1 MVCPPAT
8 ENRNTLPARWIV
20 LLPLRSHT
28 KLNEMKAFFPSPANF
43 FRRGTHPSH
52 RHGWRTGPD
61 TALPPCL
68 EPGFDLGF
76 HWGFRRGGITT
87 GITFGLALALE
98 LCFGISAHANP
109 APTIAGPLTPLRKA
123 PVFESDTVY
132 LSKNWGPAVPVGRPF
147 RVEKVYGRW
156 IYGTPEPL
164 PKMRQEDFASPG
176 WVFSRFLLKPGD
188 VDTQEPGVRKITQG
202 ILYHS
207 QKTWERLGL
216 TKDPQ
221 LLAWNFYENL
231 VLSKSALKQFQDQD
245 QQNAENLS
253 EENSQSLIATLR
265 KLSSLFPLAI
275 ANEKPE
281 TVGLTGTDLGFLD
294 QEFQV
299 VQEQKKI
306 LRQQIEAQKLK
317 PPGAPALTKEV
328 QLGLLGRYIASQ
340 HFHLPPLNHE
350 EVDGFFYMKAVA
362 QRTLDGCPAKVKNY
376 WKNKHWNFFRF
387 YRSKNLTVAY
397 PWQEI
402 TLPGGYFGISAKALD
417 QTGDE
422 SELAF
427 LLVRQL
433 VRESRL
439 KFPKISFPSKNWWS
453 LLPEKSAE
461 ILEGRFKSQSG
472 KFSEN
477 LDVSDEIQIDLIA
490 AECLANSGYQP
501 QSAHVFLRKM
511 LLQREEKWAQWFFQQ
526 AIGFEYRSEQ
536 VVQRIKQ
543 EMDVKKW
550 NPDGVR
556 NQKRFASVLKQ
567 WNLMP

>member
-1 MVCPPAT
+1 
-8 ENRNTLPARWIV
+8 
-20 LLPLRSHT
+20 
-28 KLNEMKAFFPSPANF
+28 MKAFFPSPANF
-43 FRRGTHPSH
+43 FRRLSPPSH
-52 RHGWRTGPD
+52 GSGSKVGP
-61 TALPPCL
+61 PL
-68 EPGFDLGF
+68 EPCSENSKKPWQKQLPRKSHGNCLTPGIFAALGAL
-76 HWGFRRGGITT
+76 
-87 GITFGLALALE
+87 GLGV
-98 LCFGISAHANP
+98 GISAHANP
-109 APTIAGPLTPLRKA
+109 DPTVAGPLTPLRKA
-123 PVFESDTVY
+123 PVFESESVY
-132 LSKNWGPAVPVGRPF
+132 LSKNWGPAIPVGRPF

-164 PKMRQEDFASPG
+164 PKMRPEEFASAG
-176 WVFSRFLLKPGD
+176 WVFSRFLLRPGD
-188 VDTQEPGVRKITQG
+188 SDTQEPSVRKITEG

-207 QKTWERLGL
+207 QKTWQQLGKE
-216 TKDPQ
+216 KDPQ

-231 VLSKSALKQFQDQD
+231 ILSKGALKQFQDQD
-245 QQNAENLS
+245 QRTAEILRENFFPATFPQLS
-253 EENSQSLIATLR
+253 FAMLPERPTSLPI
-265 KLSSLFPLAI
+265 SLPFSLLPSAV

-299 VQEQKKI
+299 VQEQKRI
-306 LRQQIEAQKLK
+306 QQQKREALKLK
-317 PPGAPALTKEV
+317 PPGAPALTKDV
-328 QLGLLGRYIASQ
+328 QLGLLGRYMASQ
-340 HFHLPPLNHE
+340 HFLLPPLNHE

-362 QRTLDGCPAKVKNY
+362 HRALSGCPVKVKNY

-417 QTGDE
+417 QTSDE

-439 KFPKISFPSKNWWS
+439 KFPKITFPTKNWWT

-461 ILEGRFKSQSG
+461 ILEGRWKSQSG
-472 KFSEN
+472 KFSDN

-511 LLQREEKWAQWFFQQ
+511 FLQREEKWAEWYFQQ
-526 AIGFEYRSEQ
+526 SIGFEYRTEQ
-536 VVQRIKQ
+536 MVQRIKK
-543 EMDVKKW
+543 EMDLKKW